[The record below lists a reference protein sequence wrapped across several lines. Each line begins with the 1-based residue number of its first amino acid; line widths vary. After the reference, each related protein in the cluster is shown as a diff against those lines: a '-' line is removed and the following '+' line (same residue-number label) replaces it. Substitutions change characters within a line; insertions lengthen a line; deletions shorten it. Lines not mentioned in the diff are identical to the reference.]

1 VTVNIG
7 ELRSIGAETPSPV
20 GEMVGKYRLI
30 RDLGIGGMAR
40 VSLATLEGPA
50 GFSKRYV
57 VKRILPEFVRNPQFA
72 RMFANEARVAAMLDH
87 PNIVRVF
94 EFERENGNYY
104 LVMEYVDG
112 ASLDQ
117 IARAARKGG
126 VPLGPD
132 FAVEVGLPLAHALAY
147 AHGLKLP
154 DGRPL
159 DLVHRDVSPGN
170 VLISR
175 DGAVKLTDFGVV
187 KSSITTTVA
196 GAVKGK
202 LSYMSPEQI
211 SGQKVDHRSD
221 VFSLGVVLYE
231 IATGLRL
238 FRGDSLG
245 ATAVRVMRAVVP
257 PPRSVLPDTD
267 PRLEAI
273 LMKMLERDPR
283 ARYQSAAAVAADL
296 EAYRAARPA
305 DMRSIPLADMVRV
318 LFPGD
323 TYPASPTVGSVVSE
337 SSISMASVAP
347 HMIATPDG
355 ELDVPLEFL
364 PEHAFPAE
372 HAAFPSNTRLL
383 SPEVV
388 PTSLPASVVDDS
400 VSPQAVLAVTLLC
413 LVGSLIFWFAV
424 F

>member
-1 VTVNIG
+1 
-7 ELRSIGAETPSPV
+7 
-20 GEMVGKYRLI
+20 
-30 RDLGIGGMAR
+30 MAR

-57 VKRILPEFVRNPQFA
+57 VKRILPEFARNPQFA

-94 EFERENGNYY
+94 EFDRENGTYY

-117 IARAARKGG
+117 IVRAARKGG

-132 FAVEVGLPLAHALAY
+132 FAVEVGLPLARALAY
-147 AHGLKLP
+147 AHALKLP

-159 DLVHRDVSPGN
+159 SLVHRDVSPGN
-170 VLISR
+170 VLVSR
-175 DGAVKLTDFGVV
+175 DGVVKLTDFGVV
-187 KSSITTTVA
+187 KSTITNTVA

-211 SGQKVDHRSD
+211 TVQNVDHRSD
-221 VFSLGVVLYE
+221 LFSLGVVLYE
-231 IATGLRL
+231 VATGLRL

-257 PPRSVLPDTD
+257 PPRSVMPETD

-273 LMKMLERDPR
+273 LMKLLERDPR
-283 ARYQSAAAVAADL
+283 ARYQSASELYADL
-296 EAYRAARPA
+296 EGYRTSGAG
-305 DMRSIPLADMVRV
+305 DKRSIPVTDMVNL
-318 LFPGD
+318 LFPSD
-323 TYPASPTVGSVVSE
+323 SHIAMAHTPGSMVSG
-337 SSISMASVAP
+337 SASISVN
-347 HMIATPDG
+347 TPGFDVDSSANAMDG
-355 ELDVPLEFL
+355 EADVPLQFMHDDD
-364 PEHAFPAE
+364 PQRPVFPVPRDMTPTPPPSYRSTHGSTHASMYGST
-372 HAAFPSNTRLL
+372 HASMP
-383 SPEVV
+383 P
-388 PTSLPASVVDDS
+388 S
-400 VSPQAVLAVTLLC
+400 VSVPVLTVEQGVSMKLILAVTLAC

>member
-1 VTVNIG
+1 VNIG

>member
-1 VTVNIG
+1 MTLNIG
-7 ELRSIGAETPSPV
+7 ELRSVGGEGTPPPV
-20 GEMVGKYRLI
+20 GEVVGKYRLI

-57 VKRILPEFVRNPQFA
+57 VKRILPEFARNPQFA

-94 EFERENGNYY
+94 EFDRENGTYY

-117 IARAARKGG
+117 IVRAARKGG

-132 FAVEVGLPLAHALAY
+132 FAVEVGLPLARALAY
-147 AHGLKLP
+147 AHSLKLP

-159 DLVHRDVSPGN
+159 NLVHRDVSPGN

-175 DGAVKLTDFGVV
+175 DGVVKLTDFGVV
-187 KSSITTTVA
+187 KSTITTTVA

-211 SGQKVDHRSD
+211 TVQNVDHRSD
-221 VFSLGVVLYE
+221 LFSLGVVLYE
-231 IATGLRL
+231 VATGLRL

-257 PPRSVLPDTD
+257 PPRSVMPETD

-273 LMKMLERDPR
+273 LMKLLERDPR
-283 ARYQSAAAVAADL
+283 ARYQSAAELATDL
-296 EAYRAARPA
+296 EGYRASGAG
-305 DMRSIPLADMVRV
+305 DKRSIPVTRHREPAVPVGQPHRDGALAGQHGQRHRRRSRSTRRASTVESPRRARRRRRARRAAAVHARRRPAAARV
-318 LFPGD
+318 FRRRVTWRPTPL
-323 TYPASPTVGSVVSE
+323 PAQVSRTR
-337 SSISMASVAP
+337 SRASVGVRAR
-347 HMIATPDG
+347 AD
-355 ELDVPLEFL
+355 
-364 PEHAFPAE
+364 
-372 HAAFPSNTRLL
+372 RRRR
-383 SPEVV
+383 
-388 PTSLPASVVDDS
+388 ASR
-400 VSPQAVLAVTLLC
+400 
-413 LVGSLIFWFAV
+413 
-424 F
+424 